1 MPKLARREEKN
12 RYYAR
17 YGYDTSVHSVERSSY
32 SYRTQDN
39 QQSYQ
44 NDQYRGSQLRSQR
57 LSADQKK
64 IKRNY
69 LIHRIVSVAVVSA
82 LALTV
87 LPYGFNKITKSF
99 FNPTP
104 YKNIKVDYQQILFP
118 TSNYLSN
125 HWFLGMRSLEG
136 AQVKKPEMTSL
147 TEGNELT
154 NLENQLKNLASNY
167 ASIHPAI
174 YVWDYQTG
182 NYADINADE
191 IFATASIIKVPVL
204 VQLFRSIEKN
214 QLNLNDTMPLTEYYR
229 TEGSGS
235 LQFKAHNSTYTI
247 DKLARMMITE
257 SDNSATNMIMA
268 QLGSMTD
275 INSGIR
281 RWGLKHTYIQTW
293 LPDLQGTNHST
304 ARDMATILYNID
316 NPKFLSTASRE
327 KIFDYMGHVHNNR
340 LIAAG
345 LPAGAEFL
353 HKTGDIG
360 KMLGDAGI
368 VYAPNGKRYIVV
380 IFANRPHNSPL
391 GKEFIVKASE
401 TIYNNMVY

>member
-1 MPKLARREEKN
+1 MPKLARREYYDN
-12 RYYAR
+12 RYYTKR
-17 YGYDTSVHSVERSSY
+17 EYNTPLHSVPQR
-32 SYRTQDN
+32 
-39 QQSYQ
+39 
-44 NDQYRGSQLRSQR
+44 QLRSQK
-57 LSADQKK
+57 LNADKKK
-64 IKRNY
+64 IERNY
-69 LIHRIVSVAVVSA
+69 LIHRIISTAVVSA

-87 LPYGFNKITKSF
+87 LPYGFNKVTKNM

-104 YKNIKVDYQQILFP
+104 YKNVKADYQQLLFP

-125 HWFLGMRSLEG
+125 HWYLGMRSLEG
-136 AQVKKPEMTSL
+136 ARVKKPEMTAL
-147 TEGNELT
+147 TEGNELIG
-154 NLENQLKNLASNY
+154 LENQLKGLASAY
-167 ASIHPAI
+167 SSIHPSV

-204 VQLFRSIEKN
+204 VQLFRSIEKG
-214 QLNLNDTMPLTEYYR
+214 QIELFDEMPLTEYYR

-235 LQFKAHNSTYTI
+235 LQFKAANSKYSI
-247 DKLARMMITE
+247 DTLARMMITE
-257 SDNSATNMIMA
+257 SDNSATNMLMA
-268 QLGSMTD
+268 QMGSMTD
-275 INSGIR
+275 VNSAVR
-281 RWGLKHTYIQTW
+281 RWGLKHTYVKTW
-293 LPDLQGTNHST
+293 LPDLGGTNHST

-316 NPKFLSTASRE
+316 NPNFLSTSSRE

-360 KMLGDAGI
+360 TMLGDAGI

-380 IFANRPHNSPL
+380 IFAKRPHNSPL

-401 TIYNNMVY
+401 IIYNYMVK